1 MEAHKMFQNVLLA
14 EYHGTFH
21 DTPSNQMAAF
31 VNISAQILL
40 HILGFVFCTECHIL
54 APIIGLKLCGIPTV
68 VGGMKSQ
75 GVSREKCPA
84 KFLG

>member
-1 MEAHKMFQNVLLA
+1 MEARRMFQNVLLA

-21 DTPSNQMAAF
+21 DTPSNKMASS

-54 APIIGLKLCGIPTV
+54 ANWPNGVANKRLKNYV
-68 VGGMKSQ
+68 VY
-75 GVSREKCPA
+75 
-84 KFLG
+84 